1 MVTNGNFGEK
11 VADYHTMITNSTVDT
26 PAYHNSVSV
35 NGDKV
40 TKVITGDISH
50 KQPYNCLACG
60 QLYKYSSG
68 LSRHRKICSKISN
81 VGENAQATVEI
92 PHLTNQGE
100 FKEIVLMLLLI
111 LMLKQQA
118 GQLLVQGIIEFI
130 HLQDQVL
137 FVYLVQVILQV
148 QQQ

>member
-1 MVTNGNFGEK
+1 
-11 VADYHTMITNSTVDT
+11 MITNSTVDT
-26 PAYHNSVSV
+26 SAYHNSVSV

-40 TKVITGDISH
+40 IKVITGDISH

-81 VGENAQATVEI
+81 VGENAQAMVEI

-100 FKEIVLMLLLI
+100 FKEIVLMLLKENKEI
-111 LMLKQQA
+111 QKT
-118 GQLLVQGIIEFI
+118 
-130 HLQDQVL
+130 
-137 FVYLVQVILQV
+137 FVEMIPHIKGNAEHSYNNTNSNNNF
-148 QQQ
+148 